1 MRKVMGWAAVLA
13 ATLSVADVAAQ
24 GNRSVV
30 RCQAGP
36 TAARQATG
44 PAAARQAPG
53 PTGRAS
59 EYDVVLDIPNLCV
72 DRVRLN
78 VNNLQARVA
87 LDARV
92 ANLVRVN
99 AGADVQI
106 AEVNLGID
114 GIRAQAL
121 LLVDLDNVV
130 QVVER
135 ALAFIDANP
144 QIITQLT
151 GTVNNTVNT
160 VGGVANTALQ
170 PGGPVSGLAGTVG
183 QTLNNVT
190 QPGGLLSQ
198 TVNTLGQTVTR
209 TLDASGNIVEQTL
222 DTAGG
227 VAGSRVIGSLLT
239 LPVLRQTTGQGG
251 QIVRQ
256 VRDQTGA
263 VIEFTLD
270 AAGRLVGSRVLS
282 QGRRTGSRE

>member
-53 PTGRAS
+53 PTGRAA

-78 VNNLQARVA
+78 VNNLHARVA

-144 QIITQLT
+144 QIISQLT

-170 PGGPVSGLAGTVG
+170 PGGPVSGVAGTVG

-227 VAGSRVIGSLLT
+227 VARSRVVGSLLT

-251 QIVRQ
+251 QVVRQ

>member
-36 TAARQATG
+36 TAGRQTTG
-44 PAAARQAPG
+44 AAAARQAPG
-53 PTGRAS
+53 PTGRAA

-114 GIRAQAL
+114 GVRAQAL

-170 PGGPVSGLAGTVG
+170 PGGPVSGVAGTVG
-183 QTLNNVT
+183 QTLNSVT

-222 DTAGG
+222 DTTGG
-227 VAGSRVIGSLLT
+227 VAGSRVVGSLLT
-239 LPVLRQTTGQGG
+239 LPVLRQTAGQGG